1 MRLSS
6 IVSVLVVTASFAL
19 GGCAADAEPTST
31 GTDQPNVALSD
42 PNAPAIAKDR
52 TGDVAQTGT
61 VSDQYANP
69 SDEVRARQVESY
81 NGGVADPRI
90 DIVPS
95 GFNAVP
101 SQKIAA
107 TPPVFHEVNQLLI
120 GARTEPGLTPYSH
133 DKP

>member
-19 GGCAADAEPTST
+19 GGCAADAEQTS

-42 PNAPAIAKDR
+42 PNAPAIDNDR
-52 TGDVAQTGT
+52 TSDVSQTGKLT
-61 VSDQYANP
+61 DHYAHP
-69 SDEVRARQVESY
+69 LDETRARAVETWS
-81 NGGVADPRI
+81 GGTADPRI

-95 GFNAVP
+95 GFDAVP
-101 SQKIAA
+101 GARLGV
-107 TPPVFHEVNQLLI
+107 TPPVFHEVNQLQL
-120 GARTEPGLTPYSH
+120 GAQVEPGLTPYSH

>member
-19 GGCAADAEPTST
+19 GGCAADAEST

-42 PNAPAIAKDR
+42 PNAPAIENDR
-52 TGDVAQTGT
+52 TSDVSQTGKLT
-61 VSDQYANP
+61 DQYAHP
-69 SDEVRARQVESY
+69 LDETRARQVESWS
-81 NGGVADPRI
+81 GGVADPRI

-101 SQKIAA
+101 VTKIGN
-107 TPPVFHEVNQLLI
+107 TPPASHEVNQLETGI
-120 GARTEPGLTPYSH
+120 RQEPGLTPYSH